1 MHHARPLPDY
11 LVARY
16 RHWRADM
23 DAAGL
28 RRRADLAQR
37 GQSPRAMVIACCD
50 SRVTATEVFAGRTG
64 EFFVH
69 RNIAALVPRHQPD
82 TTQRGTSA
90 TIEYAVVTLGV
101 EHLIVMGHRGCGG
114 VAAYGA
120 MIAGH
125 AEAPAPDSFV
135 AHWLSILDAGRV
147 RSHAQ
152 DPGAG
157 DDPGALERAAVLV
170 SLENLMSFPF
180 VRTAVEAERL
190 HLHALWKDIAEGLL
204 EFYDPARDAFVP
216 V

>member
-28 RRRADLAQR
+28 QTRAELARR

-82 TTQRGTSA
+82 ATQRGTSA
-90 TIEYAVVTLGV
+90 TVEYAVVTLGV

-114 VAAYGA
+114 IAAFGA
-120 MIAGH
+120 MVAGRPG
-125 AEAPAPDSFV
+125 APAPDSFV

-147 RSHAQ
+147 SRAAE
-152 DPGAG
+152 DPVTPV
-157 DDPGALERAAVLV
+157 DPGALERAAVLV

-180 VRTAVEAERL
+180 VRAAVEAERL
-190 HLHALWKDIAEGLL
+190 QLHALWKDIAEGLL
-204 EFYDPARDAFVP
+204 EYYDAGHDAFVP